1 MAGTNNNSTLVVP
14 ILMIAVGVGWLLS
27 TLQIIPEINWLW
39 TAGLAAAG
47 LMPFALGGL
56 DKVNIVVGPWF
67 LSASVLS
74 VLRQSGKLSFDV
86 EVPILVIIG
95 GLLMIVARSPAF
107 PSPSWLIDDVSQGP
121 RPKVEE

>member
-1 MAGTNNNSTLVVP
+1 MEAGNNKGTLVVP
-14 ILMIAVGVGWLLS
+14 ILMIAVGIGWLLS
-27 TLQIIPEINWLW
+27 TLNIIPEINWIW

-47 LMPFALGGL
+47 LLPFALGGL

-86 EVPILVIIG
+86 EVPILVIIAG
-95 GLLMIVARSPAF
+95 VLMIIARSPAF
-107 PSPSWLIDDVSQGP
+107 PSPSWLIDDVSQAP
-121 RPKVEE
+121 RPKED

>member
-1 MAGTNNNSTLVVP
+1 MNSDKSTLAAP
-14 ILMIAVGVGWLLS
+14 LLMIVVGIGWLLS
-27 TLQIIPEINWLW
+27 TLGIFPPEINWIW

-47 LMPFALGGL
+47 IMPFAISGI
-56 DKVNIVVGPWF
+56 DKVNVVIGPWF

-74 VLRQSGKLSFDV
+74 VLRQSGQLTFDV

-107 PSPSWLIDDVSQGP
+107 PSPKWIIDDVSQGP
-121 RPKVEE
+121 RLKEE

>member
-1 MAGTNNNSTLVVP
+1 MPASSSSSTLVVP

-47 LMPFALGGL
+47 LLPFALGGI

-74 VLRQSGKLSFDV
+74 VLRQSGRLSFDV

-107 PSPSWLIDDVSQGP
+107 PSPGWIIDDVSQGP
-121 RPKVEE
+121 RIQEEE

>member
-1 MAGTNNNSTLVVP
+1 MADKNNNSTLVVP

-47 LMPFALGGL
+47 LLPFALGGL

-107 PSPSWLIDDVSQGP
+107 PSPNWLIDDVSQGP